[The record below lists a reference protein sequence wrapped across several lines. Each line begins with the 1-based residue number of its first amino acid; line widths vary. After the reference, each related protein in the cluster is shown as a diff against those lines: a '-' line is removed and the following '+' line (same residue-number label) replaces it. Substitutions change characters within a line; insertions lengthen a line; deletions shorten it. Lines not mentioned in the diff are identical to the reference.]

1 MTFVVAIREFVHL
14 GHRVEGLP
22 LADRQASGQAKKP
35 RLLGV
40 ELVAAGELARDDEQ
54 RLGRRSTPGRYLCR

>member
-1 MTFVVAIREFVHL
+1 MTFVAAIREFVHL

-35 RLLGV
+35 HLLGV

-54 RLGRRSTPGRYLCR
+54 RAPR